1 MMTMTAAG
9 LPRAGS
15 VCLLGRPAV
24 RCLPHAARGLASAAA
39 DTKKKPALINKSLE
53 DGVLTLTFAN
63 EKKLNAWTMPLMKQL
78 FTSLDEAA
86 AADDVKGVVITGS
99 GKYYSAGVDLSS
111 MIQPMA
117 PGKLVRQIR
126 NSNEKCFGMFLNF
139 PKPIVAAVNG
149 PAIGAAVTS
158 TVLMD
163 AVLASESASFS
174 LPFAKLGVPPE
185 GCSSVT
191 WPERLGD
198 EAAQRML
205 GPENW
210 TPSGVEAKAVG
221 LVDELVPG
229 DADALVARAVETVKA
244 RISAGGGRRF
254 DADESARLNKVN
266 ADESA
271 TLANAFVSP
280 TFLNAMYEFNTK
292 RGKAQLKNMFWFAKA
307 TLPLWQPAKI
317 PPSYTEL

>member
-1 MMTMTAAG
+1 MMRLAT
-9 LPRAGS
+9 
-15 VCLLGRPAV
+15 
-24 RCLPHAARGLASAAA
+24 RGLAARVLARPPAHIAVRALATAA
-39 DTKKKPALINKSLE
+39 KEPKVPPIEKESLD
-53 DGVLTLTFAN
+53 DGVLIIRFNN
-63 EKKLNAWTMPLMKQL
+63 EKKLNAWTMPLLKSL
-78 FTSLDEAA
+78 FETLSEAA
-86 AADDVKGVVITGS
+86 ASDDVKGVVITGN

-117 PGKLVRQIR
+117 PSKLVRQIR
-126 NSNEKCFGMFLNF
+126 NQNEKCFGTFLNF

-163 AVLASESASFS
+163 AIVASESASFS

-198 EAAQRML
+198 EKAQRML

-210 TPSGVEAKAVG
+210 IPTGAEAKAAG
-221 LVDELVPG
+221 LVDELVKG
-229 DADALVARAVETVKA
+229 DDVVEKAVAVVRE
-244 RISAGGGRRF
+244 RIAAGGGRRF
-254 DADESARLNKVN
+254 DAAESARLNKVN
-266 ADESA
+266 AEESA
-271 TLANAFVSP
+271 TLANAFVSND
-280 TFLNAMYEFNTK
+280 FLSAMYDFNVK
-292 RGKAQLKNMFWFAKA
+292 RGKSQLKTIFWMAKT

-317 PPSYTEL
+317 GPSYAD